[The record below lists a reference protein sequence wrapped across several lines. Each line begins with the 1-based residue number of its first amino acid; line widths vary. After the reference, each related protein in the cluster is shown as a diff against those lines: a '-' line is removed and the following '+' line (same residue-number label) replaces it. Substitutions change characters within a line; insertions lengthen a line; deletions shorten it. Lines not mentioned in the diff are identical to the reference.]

1 MRCPACGSESTR
13 VLDARA
19 SEGAVR
25 RRRHCPACD
34 ERFVT
39 DELLRREPLLVA
51 KRDGRREPFE
61 RGKLF
66 SGLSRAAGKR
76 PLPAG
81 AIDAVVDAIEARL
94 VASGRGEIES
104 RVVAEMAIT
113 HLRRLDPI
121 AYIRFASDY
130 RDFVSVDD
138 MLDELH
144 RLALSPRRPVDQ
156 PRLFVD
162 ETERLVD
169 GSEELPRVPLSLE
182 EARGRMV
189 GPAASTT

>member
-1 MRCPACGSESTR
+1 MRCPSCGSDSTR

-19 SEGAVR
+19 SGESVR
-25 RRRHCPACD
+25 RRRECPACR

-39 DELLRREPLLVA
+39 DERLRGEPMLVV
-51 KRDGRREPFE
+51 KRDGRREPFQ

-66 SGLSRAAGKR
+66 EGLRRAAGKR

-81 AIDAVVDAIEARL
+81 ALDAVVEAIEARL
-94 VASGRGEIES
+94 VASGRPELKS
-104 RVVAEMAIT
+104 RVIGEMAIM

-130 RDFVSVDD
+130 RDFLSVDD

-144 RLALSPRRPVDQ
+144 RLALSPRRPADQ
-156 PRLFVD
+156 PRLFGD
-162 ETERLVD
+162 EADRIVEGTA
-169 GSEELPRVPLSLE
+169 ELPEVPLSIA
-182 EARGRMV
+182 EARERMA
-189 GPAASTT
+189 GPAAAT

>member
-1 MRCPACGSESTR
+1 MRCPSCGSESTR
-13 VLDARA
+13 VLDAR
-19 SEGAVR
+19 SSGGAVR
-25 RRRHCPACD
+25 RRRHCPACE

-39 DELLRREPLLVA
+39 DELPRAEPLLVA
-51 KRDGRREPFE
+51 KRDGRREPFR

-81 AIDAVVDAIEARL
+81 ALDAVVDGIEGRL
-94 VASGRGEIES
+94 VASGRSEIES
-104 RVVAEMAIT
+104 RVIAEMAIT

-130 RDFVSVDD
+130 RGFVSVDD

-156 PRLFVD
+156 PRLFAD

-182 EARGRMV
+182 EARERIGA
-189 GPAASTT
+189 PAATST